1 MPVKKKTKIIKS
13 VTRNDGK
20 SYSLSDCVKIQEMTR
35 QDVKGYCVQFR
46 CASDNELTM
55 ANSDTNYRF
64 IAAHCVSDVVYCER
78 VG

>member
-1 MPVKKKTKIIKS
+1 MVAKNITQKIKS
-13 VTRNDGK
+13 ITRNDGK
-20 SYSLSDCVKIQEMTR
+20 SYSVSDCYSITEMTK
-35 QDVKGYCVQFR
+35 QDVKGYCVQLK
-46 CASDNELTM
+46 CVSDNELTI